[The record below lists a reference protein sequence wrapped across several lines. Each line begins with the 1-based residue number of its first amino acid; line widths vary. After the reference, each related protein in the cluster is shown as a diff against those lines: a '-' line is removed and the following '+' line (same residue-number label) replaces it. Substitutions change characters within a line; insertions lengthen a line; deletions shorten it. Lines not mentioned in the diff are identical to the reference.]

1 MSMCLRVAHEVTH
14 SWFGLL
20 VGAKDPTEEWLTEGF
35 CSYMEDFLHA
45 SVETFEPASNVEV
58 IMEGTNDAFSHLYK
72 RARPSVGSSF
82 HLSIRVSV
90 MPFQQTQFSII
101 FGHGEIRL

>member
-45 SVETFEPASNVEV
+45 TVETFEPASNVEV
-58 IMEGTNDAFSHLYK
+58 SGNWQILFGMTEKK
-72 RARPSVGSSF
+72 RPRFV
-82 HLSIRVSV
+82 
-90 MPFQQTQFSII
+90 FQTIC
-101 FGHGEIRL
+101 HV

>member
-35 CSYMEDFLHA
+35 CSYMEDYLHA

-58 IMEGTNDAFSHLYK
+58 
-72 RARPSVGSSF
+72 RPRNHVDWSSLLLV
-82 HLSIRVSV
+82 H
-90 MPFQQTQFSII
+90 
-101 FGHGEIRL
+101 